1 MDSPQIAKN
10 FHMTT
15 TTHPKPEK
23 FLAPKELP
31 DALAALG
38 CADLNHRACM
48 VLIRAMRADKAPIMR
63 KKYARASDAAAWLL
77 AHPTW
82 SPHGKNLATS

>member
-1 MDSPQIAKN
+1 
-10 FHMTT
+10 MTT

-31 DALAALG
+31 DALAAIG

-48 VLIRAMRADKAPIMR
+48 MLVSAMRADGAPLMR
-63 KKYARASDAAAWLL
+63 HKYTRATDAAAWLL
-77 AHPTW
+77 ANPKW
-82 SPHGKNLATS
+82 RPFALNPKK